1 MPKEYVL
8 KIKPLTPEIKK
19 LYENQKLTHK
29 GDAGVDIYNS
39 NEIINVN
46 YSHNKNIE
54 QFKIDFK
61 IQCEVVKNYLT
72 PNTFLRPERMKK
84 YSQKT
89 GDNEDTLRDENKS
102 IEKSVNI
109 SYLLVPRSSIV
120 KTPFRMSNSIGI
132 IDAGYRG
139 NLMAYVDR
147 LNNSDILR
155 ENERLFQIVLPNLKP
170 IDRIEIVD
178 ELSSSSR
185 GTGGFGSTGLK

>member
-1 MPKEYVL
+1 MTKEYVL
-8 KIKPLTPEIKK
+8 KIKPLTHEIRK

-29 GDAGVDIYNS
+29 DDAGVDIYNS
-39 NEIINVN
+39 NEIINVK
-46 YSHNKNIE
+46 YSPNKNIE

-61 IQCEVVKNYLT
+61 IQCEVVKNYL
-72 PNTFLRPERMKK
+72 
-84 YSQKT
+84 
-89 GDNEDTLRDENKS
+89 DENNKIIKS
-102 IEKSVNI
+102 INI

>member
-8 KIKPLTPEIKK
+8 KIKPLTPEIRK
-19 LYENQKLTHK
+19 LYENQKSTHK

-61 IQCEVVKNYLT
+61 IQCEVVKNYL
-72 PNTFLRPERMKK
+72 
-84 YSQKT
+84 
-89 GDNEDTLRDENKS
+89 DENKS
-102 IEKSVNI
+102 IEKSINV

>member
-1 MPKEYVL
+1 MRKEYVL
-8 KIKPLTPEIKK
+8 RIKPLTPEIRK
-19 LYENQKLTHK
+19 LYENQQRTHK

-39 NEIINVN
+39 SYMNLVN
-46 YSHNKNIE
+46 FSPNNQIQQY
-54 QFKIDFK
+54 QIDFK

-72 PNTFLRPERMKK
+72 P
-84 YSQKT
+84 
-89 GDNEDTLRDENKS
+89 DEFKF

-120 KTPFRMSNSIGI
+120 KTTFRMSNSIGI

-139 NLMAYVDR
+139 NLMAFVDR
-147 LNNSDILR
+147 LNSSDVLQ

>member
-1 MPKEYVL
+1 MSKEYVL
-8 KIKPLTPEIKK
+8 RIKPLNEEVRK
-19 LYENQKLTHK
+19 LYENQQIIHK
-29 GDAGVDIYNS
+29 GDAGIDLYNRKT
-39 NEIINVN
+39 IVIPAKPFDQ
-46 YSHNKNIE
+46 Y
-54 QFKIDFK
+54 KIDFE

-72 PNTFLRPERMKK
+72 PDTFLEKK
-84 YSQKT
+84 YNQKT
-89 GDNEDTLRDENKS
+89 GDNGDVPR

-120 KTPFRMSNSIGI
+120 KTPFRMSNSVGI

-139 NLMAYVDR
+139 NIMAYVDKI
-147 LNNSDILR
+147 NDISGIIQ

-185 GTGGFGSTGLK
+185 GIGGFGSTGKN